1 MESMQLMCLGTEL
14 VLLLELET
22 LLRLVGQ
29 SPFLEV
35 EGHVV
40 LGNLAAVTFHV
51 HPQDEIPFLVMKDEI
66 DKVELDASIGR
77 SLNVDLH
84 T

>member
-1 MESMQLMCLGTEL
+1 MTCEVNITNGKHAINVFGTEL

-51 HPQDEIPFLVMKDEI
+51 HPQDEIPFLVM
-66 DKVELDASIGR
+66 
-77 SLNVDLH
+77 
-84 T
+84 